1 MCKFAHTTYDTV
13 FSDLRSYMRGM
24 EYDKEKLLDYLK
36 VIDVII
42 IDTAPLTDKYEKKY
56 NKIFIQQ

>member
-1 MCKFAHTTYDTV
+1 MCKFAYTTYDKV

-36 VIDVII
+36 VIDDLI
-42 IDTAPLTDKYEKKY
+42 IDTAP
-56 NKIFIQQ
+56 